1 MLNLFP
7 YDAKFD
13 FFGKRRYAYIVSILL
28 LLASIASLATRG
40 INLGLDFTGGV
51 VIEVGY
57 PKAAD
62 LDAVRSLL
70 KKNHFNEAVVQY
82 FGTSESVMIRLPPA
96 KAENQNQLADH
107 VLAALKTEEPGV
119 QMRRVEYVGPAVGK
133 ELFNSGAL
141 AMLTVLGGLLL
152 FVSLRYQLKMAAGA
166 VITLSHDL
174 IMILGFLSITQI
186 EFNLTVL
193 AAYLALA
200 GYSINDMIVVFD
212 RMRENF
218 RKMRKGTEIEIM
230 NASVNQT
237 MSRTV
242 MTALTTFL
250 SVLALFVFGG
260 ESLFGFSATLLVGIV
275 LGTFSSIYVASSL
288 SLDMGL
294 KRQDLLKLTD
304 KERVIDTAP

>member
-13 FFGKRRYAYIVSILL
+13 FFGKRRYAYIISIILL
-28 LLASIASLATRG
+28 LVSIASLATRG

-57 PKAAD
+57 PKAAN
-62 LDAVRSLL
+62 LDAIRALL
-70 KKNHFNEAVVQY
+70 KKSDFNEAVVQY

-96 KAENQNQLADH
+96 KTENQNQLADH

-174 IMILGFLSITQI
+174 IMILGFLSITQL

-250 SVLALFVFGG
+250 SVLALFLFGG
-260 ESLFGFSATLLVGIV
+260 ESLFGFSSTLLVGIV

-288 SLDMGL
+288 ALDMGL

>member
-13 FFGKRRYAYIVSILL
+13 FFGKRRYAYIISIILL
-28 LLASIASLATRG
+28 LVSIASLATRG

-62 LDAVRSLL
+62 LDAVRALL

-96 KAENQNQLADH
+96 KSENQNQLADH
-107 VLAALKTEEPGV
+107 VLTALKTEEPGV
-119 QMRRVEYVGPAVGK
+119 QMRRVEYVGPAVGN

-218 RKMRKGTEIEIM
+218 RKMRKGSEIEIM

-288 SLDMGL
+288 ALDMGL

-304 KERVIDTAP
+304 KERVTDTAP

>member
-13 FFGKRRYAYIVSILL
+13 FFGKRRYAYIISVIL
-28 LLASIASLATRG
+28 LLASLASLATRG
-40 INLGLDFTGGV
+40 INFGLDFTGGV

-57 PKAAD
+57 PKAAN
-62 LDAVRSLL
+62 LDSIRALL
-70 KKNHFNEAVVQY
+70 KKNQFNEAVVQY

-96 KAENQNQLADH
+96 KSENQNQLADH

-288 SLDMGL
+288 ALDMGL

>member
-13 FFGKRRYAYIVSILL
+13 FFGKRRYAYIISVIL

-40 INLGLDFTGGV
+40 INFGLDFTGGV

-70 KKNHFNEAVVQY
+70 KKNQFNEAVVQY

-96 KAENQNQLADH
+96 KSENQNQLADH

-174 IMILGFLSITQI
+174 IMILGFLSFTQI

-218 RKMRKGTEIEIM
+218 RKIRKGTEIEIM

-288 SLDMGL
+288 ALDMGL